1 MTGRRPRTSHLA
13 LSNGS
18 VLVALARRSFPH
30 VLEATLVPAI
40 ISYVLLLT
48 IGAGAAMIAVLAWTY
63 FAVGRRLA
71 RTAIPSILM
80 LATIGLT
87 VRTVI
92 GVASGSTFAYFVQP
106 VATTV
111 VLAAVFAGSVVIG
124 RPVVGRVASD
134 FCHLAPEVA
143 ARPAIVRLFAGLTL
157 LWAAV
162 HIITAATT
170 FGMLVSMSPANYVA
184 LKTVTCLAITVG
196 AIVLTVSCSI
206 RTARG
211 PRTWSSPTRGSDHV
225 FAGLPRVSRDD
236 RSLTALREGKAVLE
250 REDYPAGV
258 PCWIDLSHARTRRPP
273 PISMAGCSI
282 GSSKTACRR
291 TRPGTT
297 SSHSSTGATPQPSDP
312 TATTDSGRR
321 TGTRTSPSQ
330 ASTTRRR
337 G

>member
-1 MTGRRPRTSHLA
+1 MGGRSALALVAGEHDRPPAADEPSA

-18 VLVALARRSFPH
+18 VLVALARRSLPH

-63 FAVGRRLA
+63 IAVGRRVA
-71 RTAIPSILM
+71 RGTAIPSILM

-170 FGMLVSMSPANYVA
+170 FGMLVSMSPASYVA

-206 RTARG
+206 RTAR
-211 PRTWSSPTRGSDHV
+211 
-225 FAGLPRVSRDD
+225 AENL
-236 RSLTALREGKAVLE
+236 VL
-250 REDYPAGV
+250 A
-258 PCWIDLSHARTRRPP
+258 HAQ
-273 PISMAGCSI
+273 I
-282 GSSKTACRR
+282 
-291 TRPGTT
+291 
-297 SSHSSTGATPQPSDP
+297 
-312 TATTDSGRR
+312 
-321 TGTRTSPSQ
+321 
-330 ASTTRRR
+330 
-337 G
+337 